1 MNLKTQKESRRLN
14 LNNMA
19 KEISEES
26 KFQISVKTLISI
38 VVAVA
43 TVISAYFG
51 LMASINSKFSELESQ
66 VEKALELPK
75 PGTGTY
81 TIDMGDPAAS
91 NTWPPTRM
99 EFNMKD
105 QMARN
110 QIETLIKEIDELK
123 EEIKL
128 LRK

>member
-1 MNLKTQKESRRLN
+1 MP
-14 LNNMA
+14 

-26 KFQISVKTLISI
+26 KFQISIKTLITI

-43 TVISAYFG
+43 TIISAYFG
-51 LMASINSKFSELESQ
+51 LMSSINSKFVELENKVQ
-66 VEKALELPK
+66 EALESPK

-110 QIETLIKEIDELK
+110 KIDVLVKEIEDLN

>member
-1 MNLKTQKESRRLN
+1 
-14 LNNMA
+14 MA
-19 KEISEES
+19 KELSEES
-26 KFQISVKTLISI
+26 KFQISIKTLVSI
-38 VVAVA
+38 VVAVV
-43 TVISAYFG
+43 TVVSAYFG
-51 LMASINSKFSELESQ
+51 LMSTINSKFTDLESK
-66 VEKALELPK
+66 VNEALELPK
-75 PGTGTY
+75 PGTGIY
-81 TIDMGDPAAS
+81 TIDMGDPAAT

-110 QIETLIKEIDELK
+110 QIDMLVKEIEEIN

>member
-1 MNLKTQKESRRLN
+1 
-14 LNNMA
+14 MA
-19 KEISEES
+19 KELSEES
-26 KFQISVKTLISI
+26 KFQISIKTLVTI
-38 VVAVA
+38 VVSVA

-51 LMASINSKFSELESQ
+51 LMASINSKFVELEGK
-66 VEKALELPK
+66 VEEALEKPK

-91 NTWPPTRM
+91 NSWPPTRM

-110 QIETLIKEIDELK
+110 QIDALVKEIDEMK

>member
-1 MNLKTQKESRRLN
+1 
-14 LNNMA
+14 MA
-19 KEISEES
+19 KELSENSNFNIS
-26 KFQISVKTLISI
+26 IKTLMGI
-38 VVAVA
+38 VATVA

-51 LMASINSKFSELESQ
+51 LMANINSKFVDLEIR
-66 VEKALELPK
+66 VEEALTKPS

-110 QIETLIKEIDELK
+110 KIDILYKEIDDIN
-123 EEIKL
+123 EEVKM
-128 LRK
+128 LRNK

>member
-1 MNLKTQKESRRLN
+1 
-14 LNNMA
+14 MA
-19 KEISEES
+19 KELSEES

-43 TVISAYFG
+43 MVISAYFG
-51 LMASINSKFSELESQ
+51 LMASINSKFSELEDK

-81 TIDMGDPAAS
+81 TIDLSDPAAS

-110 QIETLIKEIDELK
+110 QIDQIIKEIDEMK
-123 EEIKL
+123 EELKS
-128 LRK
+128 LRQ

>member
-1 MNLKTQKESRRLN
+1 
-14 LNNMA
+14 MA
-19 KEISEES
+19 KELSEDS
-26 KFQISVKTLISI
+26 KFQISVKTLVSI
-38 VVAVA
+38 VVAVV
-43 TVISAYFG
+43 TIVSAYFG
-51 LMASINSKFSELESQ
+51 LMASINSKFSELESK
-66 VEKALELPK
+66 VEQALELPK

-81 TIDMGDPAAS
+81 TIDMGDPAAT

-110 QIETLIKEIDELK
+110 QIDQLIKDLDELK

>member
-1 MNLKTQKESRRLN
+1 
-14 LNNMA
+14 MA

-26 KFQISVKTLISI
+26 KFQISIKTLITI

-51 LMASINSKFSELESQ
+51 LMASINSKFSELETQ

-128 LRK
+128 LRQ

>member
-1 MNLKTQKESRRLN
+1 
-14 LNNMA
+14 MA
-19 KEISEES
+19 KELSEES
-26 KFQISVKTLISI
+26 KFQISIKTLISI
-38 VVAVA
+38 VVGIVA
-43 TVISAYFG
+43 IVSADFG
-51 LMASINSKFSELESQ
+51 LMASINSKFVELENKVQ
-66 VEKALELPK
+66 EALEKPK

-110 QIETLIKEIDELK
+110 QIDQLRKEIDELK
-123 EEIKL
+123 EEIKE

>member
-1 MNLKTQKESRRLN
+1 M
-14 LNNMA
+14 
-19 KEISEES
+19 
-26 KFQISVKTLISI
+26 
-38 VVAVA
+38 VAVA
-43 TVISAYFG
+43 TIISAYFG
-51 LMASINSKFSELESQ
+51 LMASINSKFAELESK

-110 QIETLIKEIDELK
+110 QIDGLVKEMDEMK

>member
-1 MNLKTQKESRRLN
+1 MVT
-14 LNNMA
+14 
-19 KEISEES
+19 
-26 KFQISVKTLISI
+26 
-38 VVAVA
+38 VVF
-43 TVISAYFG
+43 AYFG
-51 LMASINSKFSELESQ
+51 LMSTINSKFTELEGK
-66 VEKALELPK
+66 VNEALELPK
-75 PGTGTY
+75 PGTGIY
-81 TIDMGDPAAS
+81 TIDMGDPAAT

-110 QIETLIKEIDELK
+110 KIDAVIKEIEDIN

>member
-1 MNLKTQKESRRLN
+1 
-14 LNNMA
+14 MA
-19 KEISEES
+19 KELSEES

-38 VVAVA
+38 VVAVV
-43 TVISAYFG
+43 TVVSAYFG
-51 LMASINSKFSELESQ
+51 LMASINSKFAELEGK
-66 VEKALELPK
+66 VERALELPK

-81 TIDMGDPAAS
+81 TIDMGDPAAT

-110 QIETLIKEIDELK
+110 QIDAIIKELDEIK

>member
-1 MNLKTQKESRRLN
+1 
-14 LNNMA
+14 MA
-19 KEISEES
+19 KELSEES
-26 KFQISVKTLISI
+26 KFQISVKTLLTI
-38 VVAVA
+38 VVGGA
-43 TVISAYFG
+43 TIISAYFG
-51 LMASINSKFSELESQ
+51 LMSSINSKFVELEGK
-66 VEKALELPK
+66 VEEALEKPK

-91 NTWPPTRM
+91 NSWPPTRM

-110 QIETLIKEIDELK
+110 QIDALVKEIDEMK

>member
-1 MNLKTQKESRRLN
+1 
-14 LNNMA
+14 MA
-19 KEISEES
+19 KELSEES
-26 KFQISVKTLISI
+26 KFQISIKTLISI
-38 VVAVA
+38 VVAVV
-43 TVISAYFG
+43 TVVSAYFG
-51 LMASINSKFSELESQ
+51 LMSTINSKFSELESKVQ
-66 VEKALELPK
+66 EALELPK
-75 PGTGTY
+75 PGTGIY
-81 TIDMGDPAAS
+81 TIDMGDPAAT

-110 QIETLIKEIDELK
+110 QIDALVKEVDELK

>member
-1 MNLKTQKESRRLN
+1 MSKEL
-14 LNNMA
+14 
-19 KEISEES
+19 SEES

-38 VVAVA
+38 VVAVV
-43 TVISAYFG
+43 TVVSAYFG
-51 LMASINSKFSELESQ
+51 LMASINSKFAKLENQ
-66 VEKALELPK
+66 VQKALELPK

-81 TIDMGDPAAS
+81 TIDMGDPAAT

-110 QIETLIKEIDELK
+110 QIDQLIKDLDELK

>member
-1 MNLKTQKESRRLN
+1 MTKEL
-14 LNNMA
+14 
-19 KEISEES
+19 SEDS
-26 KFQISVKTLISI
+26 KFQISIKTLVGI
-38 VVAVA
+38 VIAVA

-51 LMASINSKFSELESQ
+51 LMASINSKFADLEIKVQ
-66 VEKALELPK
+66 EALEKPL

-81 TIDMGDPAAS
+81 TIDMGDPAAT

-110 QIETLIKEIDELK
+110 QIDQLVKEIEELN

>member
-1 MNLKTQKESRRLN
+1 
-14 LNNMA
+14 MA

-51 LMASINSKFSELESQ
+51 LMASINSKFAELEGK
-66 VEKALELPK
+66 VERALELPK

-110 QIETLIKEIDELK
+110 QIDGLVKEMDEMK

-128 LRK
+128 LRQ

>member
-1 MNLKTQKESRRLN
+1 
-14 LNNMA
+14 MA
-19 KEISEES
+19 KELSEDS
-26 KFQISVKTLISI
+26 KFNISVKTLISI
-38 VVAVA
+38 VVAVV
-43 TVISAYFG
+43 TVVSAYFG
-51 LMASINSKFSELESQ
+51 LMGTINSKFSELENQ
-66 VEKALELPK
+66 EQKALELPK

-81 TIDMGDPAAS
+81 VIDMADPAAT

-110 QIETLIKEIDELK
+110 QIDQLVKEIEDLN

>member
-1 MNLKTQKESRRLN
+1 MSKEL
-14 LNNMA
+14 
-19 KEISEES
+19 SEDS
-26 KFQISVKTLISI
+26 KFQISVKTLVSI
-38 VVAVA
+38 VIAVV
-43 TVISAYFG
+43 TVVSAYFG
-51 LMASINSKFSELESQ
+51 LMASINSKFSELEGQ
-66 VEKALELPK
+66 VQKALELPK

-81 TIDMGDPAAS
+81 TIDMGDPAAT

-110 QIETLIKEIDELK
+110 QINAVIKEVDEMK

>member
-1 MNLKTQKESRRLN
+1 
-14 LNNMA
+14 MA
-19 KEISEES
+19 KELSEES
-26 KFQISVKTLISI
+26 KFQISIKTLIGI
-38 VVAVA
+38 VMAVV
-43 TVISAYFG
+43 TVVSAYFG
-51 LMASINSKFSELESQ
+51 LMATINSKFSELESK
-66 VEKALELPK
+66 VEQALELPK

-81 TIDMGDPAAS
+81 TIDMGDPAAT

-110 QIETLIKEIDELK
+110 QIDMLIKEIDEMK
-123 EEIKL
+123 AEIKE

>member
-1 MNLKTQKESRRLN
+1 
-14 LNNMA
+14 MA
-19 KEISEES
+19 KELSEDS
-26 KFQISVKTLISI
+26 KFQISIKTLISI
-38 VVAVA
+38 VVAVV
-43 TVISAYFG
+43 TVVSTYFG
-51 LMASINSKFSELESQ
+51 LMSTINSKFGELETKVQ
-66 VEKALELPK
+66 QALELPK
-75 PGTGTY
+75 PGTGIY
-81 TIDMGDPAAS
+81 TIDMGDPAAT

-110 QIETLIKEIDELK
+110 QIDALVKEVDELK

>member
-1 MNLKTQKESRRLN
+1 
-14 LNNMA
+14 MA
-19 KEISEES
+19 KELSENSKLNIS
-26 KFQISVKTLISI
+26 IKTLMGIAFGI
-38 VVAVA
+38 VTIV
-43 TVISAYFG
+43 SSYFG
-51 LMASINSKFSELESQ
+51 LMATINSKFSDLEVK

-81 TIDMGDPAAS
+81 VIDMGDPAAT

-110 QIETLIKEIDELK
+110 KIDVLIKEIEDLN

>member
-1 MNLKTQKESRRLN
+1 
-14 LNNMA
+14 MA
-19 KEISEES
+19 KELSEES
-26 KFQISVKTLISI
+26 KFQISVKTLITI
-38 VVAVA
+38 VVGVA
-43 TVISAYFG
+43 TIISAYFG
-51 LMASINSKFSELESQ
+51 LMSSINSKFVELEDK
-66 VEKALELPK
+66 VEEALEKPK

-91 NTWPPTRM
+91 NSWPPTRM

-110 QIETLIKEIDELK
+110 QIDALVKEIDEMK
-123 EEIKL
+123 EEIKE

>member
-1 MNLKTQKESRRLN
+1 
-14 LNNMA
+14 MA
-19 KEISEES
+19 KELSEES
-26 KFQISVKTLISI
+26 KFQISIKTLISI
-38 VVAVA
+38 VVAVV
-43 TVISAYFG
+43 TVVSAYFG

-66 VEKALELPK
+66 VQKALELPK

-81 TIDMGDPAAS
+81 TIAMGDPAAT

-110 QIETLIKEIDELK
+110 QINAIIKEVDEMK
-123 EEIKL
+123 EEIKI

>member
-1 MNLKTQKESRRLN
+1 
-14 LNNMA
+14 MA

-51 LMASINSKFSELESQ
+51 LMASINSKFAELEGK
-66 VEKALELPK
+66 VERALELPK

-110 QIETLIKEIDELK
+110 QIDALVKEIDEMK
-123 EEIKL
+123 EEIKE

>member
-1 MNLKTQKESRRLN
+1 MT
-14 LNNMA
+14 
-19 KEISEES
+19 KEISENS
-26 KFQISVKTLISI
+26 KFQISVKTLIAI
-38 VVAVA
+38 VMAVV
-43 TVISAYFG
+43 TVVSAYFG
-51 LMASINSKFSELESQ
+51 LMATINSKFGELETKVQ
-66 VEKALELPK
+66 RALELPK

-81 TIDMGDPAAS
+81 TIDMGDPAAT

-110 QIETLIKEIDELK
+110 KIDAVIKEMD
-123 EEIKL
+123 EIKEDIKY